1 MHLIY
6 IGFEEDVDE
15 FDGVANSNL
24 ITASK
29 LCKGESLHHV
39 GVPVGPEAYYPD
51 RPIID
56 NIMRKLVELRNPV
69 EDVADETKKQLYD
82 SLDIID
88 RWRCAISYTLP
99 SNPEEDYCRQNLN
112 NLFDAVINLLAVDNE
127 ITKFGNV
134 EAKEASI
141 YIPFRLASS
150 SSLPEPVLIY
160 KRNGSGGCGLIAS
173 EAKSLGASLHVA
185 FAQAV
190 QFAGDCAIHTKK
202 QYPSL
207 SYQNVVVPFVVTSWD
222 TMQFGCVYLMDH
234 SYPVPVLLSK
244 QLSLS
249 CHSDKLEVA
258 RWVVA
263 LASHCVEMN
272 LLSDLQVNLLETS
285 GSSSSRSKKENISQ
299 RIW

>member
-1 MHLIY
+1 
-6 IGFEEDVDE
+6 
-15 FDGVANSNL
+15 
-24 ITASK
+24 
-29 LCKGESLHHV
+29 
-39 GVPVGPEAYYPD
+39 
-51 RPIID
+51 
-56 NIMRKLVELRNPV
+56 MRKLVELRNPV
-69 EDVADETKKQLYD
+69 EDLADETKKELYD

-112 NLFDAVINLLAVDNE
+112 NLFDAVINLLPVDNE
-127 ITKFGNV
+127 ITKFAKV

-150 SSLPEPVLIY
+150 SSLPEPVLIC
-160 KRNGSGGCGLIAS
+160 KRNGSGACGLIAS

-190 QFAGDCAIHTKK
+190 QFAGDCAIHMKK

-263 LASHCVEMN
+263 LASHCVEMKN
-272 LLSDLQVNLLETS
+272 LLSGLQVNLIETS
-285 GSSSSRSKKENISQ
+285 GSSASRIKFKKDNVSYRVSSKFLFKPMDVLNGRLDIVRPALCRLMHIFHVVSWLFLMKTIKKNYFAFLKENF
-299 RIW
+299 

>member
-1 MHLIY
+1 M
-6 IGFEEDVDE
+6 
-15 FDGVANSNL
+15 
-24 ITASK
+24 
-29 LCKGESLHHV
+29 
-39 GVPVGPEAYYPD
+39 
-51 RPIID
+51 
-56 NIMRKLVELRNPV
+56 
-69 EDVADETKKQLYD
+69 
-82 SLDIID
+82 
-88 RWRCAISYTLP
+88 LP
-99 SNPEEDYCRQNLN
+99 
-112 NLFDAVINLLAVDNE
+112 VDNE
-127 ITKFGNV
+127 ITKFAKV

-150 SSLPEPVLIY
+150 SSLPEPVLIF
-160 KRNGSGGCGLIAS
+160 KRNGSGACGLIAS

-190 QFAGDCAIHTKK
+190 QFAGDCAIHMKK

-263 LASHCVEMN
+263 LASHCVEMKN
-272 LLSDLQVNLLETS
+272 LLSDLQVNLIETS
-285 GSSSSRSKKENISQ
+285 GPSSSRSKKENISQ